1 MENVLGAEGE
11 EQLADD
17 LSQLSTWQGGSE
29 GPSCSHD
36 DPYAQASIVIRALP
50 VDERETRRL
59 VMKRKVLRHRPDG
72 RVEVSDE
79 SPRNIEPDNDA
90 ESSSLVHSRTFLD
103 DTISEGELET
113 SSGCL
118 EEYLHYDDDCW
129 LLEDRPCSLLRDFGS
144 DTISEHPIP
153 GGSPTSYIV
162 AQVDKMKRT
171 DPAAKLREYKKDWER
186 FSFPGEDS
194 HQELRWAVRRRMLQ
208 PGPPP
213 RPQRRMVPNKYVVPT
228 LKKRESLRFNV
239 RRDLARCLIPR
250 RYTSS

>member
-17 LSQLSTWQGGSE
+17 LSQLSTWQRGSE
-29 GPSCSHD
+29 GPSRSCD
-36 DPYAQASIVIRALP
+36 DPYAQASIVIHALP
-50 VDERETRRL
+50 ADEGEIRRL
-59 VMKRKVLRHRPDG
+59 VMKRKVLRHRSDG
-72 RVEVSDE
+72 TVEVFDE
-79 SPRNIEPDNDA
+79 STNIEPDNDA

-103 DTISEGELET
+103 DTISEGELEI

-144 DTISEHPIP
+144 DTISEHTIP
-153 GGSPTSYIV
+153 GVSPTSYIV

-171 DPAAKLREYKKDWER
+171 DPAAKLREYKKDWAR

-213 RPQRRMVPNKYVVPT
+213 RPPRRIVPNKYVVPT

-250 RYTSS
+250 R